1 MKGWRKTVPF
11 RGGFSELARIKKI
24 YFETNKPR
32 LKQDTLYDFV
42 VHGLRGREVTSM
54 RGPPNTDEKQLMNI
68 TKAETLNVHM
78 L

>member
-1 MKGWRKTVPF
+1 M
-11 RGGFSELARIKKI
+11 

-54 RGPPNTDEKQLMNI
+54 RGPGNTDEKQFMNI
-68 TKAETLNVHM
+68 TKAETLNEDM